1 MLSHSAATPMT
12 LAFVVPC
19 APAVAIGATDT
30 TGCNSTTNS
39 PLSLPQAPSTSTDN
53 MELTL
58 GATGRA
64 ATPSDFSI
72 AARSLNCDASTN
84 RSTKCLGGA
93 VDAVAL
99 AAASAAQV
107 NLDSLLSTSQM
118 TALRSLGARL
128 NGLRALSDGL
138 ENLGDMETLNVRQNF

>member
-1 MLSHSAATPMT
+1 MT

-39 PLSLPQAPSTSTDN
+39 PLSLPQAPSTSTDT
-53 MELTL
+53 MEFTL

-84 RSTKCLGGA
+84 CSTKCLG
-93 VDAVAL
+93 
-99 AAASAAQV
+99 
-107 NLDSLLSTSQM
+107 
-118 TALRSLGARL
+118 ALRSLGARL
-128 NGLRALSDGL
+128 NGLRALTDGL

>member
-1 MLSHSAATPMT
+1 
-12 LAFVVPC
+12 
-19 APAVAIGATDT
+19 VAIGATDT

-64 ATPSDFSI
+64 ATPSDFLI

-84 RSTKCLGGA
+84 CSTKCLG
-93 VDAVAL
+93 
-99 AAASAAQV
+99 
-107 NLDSLLSTSQM
+107 
-118 TALRSLGARL
+118 ALRSLGARL
-128 NGLRALSDGL
+128 NGLRALTDGL
-138 ENLGDMETLNVRQNF
+138 ENPGDMETLNVHQNF